1 MRIKADTTIHPAG
14 TVTYEDDAV
23 RTVARGEVRISE
35 RSAAYQVQE
44 MTFKETGTTE
54 TSLIGPRGSIY
65 TLHPYGDAGAYRA
78 ISFNT
83 GAAMTKQG
91 NEVLFIQLGDILEPT
106 SREALLAAKRRNRA
120 NN

>member
-14 TVTYEDDAV
+14 TITYEDEAV
-23 RTVARGEVRISE
+23 RTVALGEVRISE

-44 MTFKETGTTE
+44 MTFKETGRTE

-65 TLHPYGDAGAYRA
+65 TLHPYGKTGAHQA

-83 GAAMTKQG
+83 GAPLTRHG
-91 NEVLFIQLGDILEPT
+91 NEVLFLRLGDIIEAT
-106 SREALLAAKRRNRA
+106 SRAALQASARKA
-120 NN
+120 NKN